1 MAEIKYNVILYH
13 DTAANWAT
21 DTTVYGENI
30 FMYATDTGVMKKG
43 DGEKTYAD
51 LDPIGGGGD
60 VAWGAITNKPAVIAA
75 GASKAAART
84 AIDAADVSHN
94 HAIGN
99 VTGLET
105 ALDGKAPASHNHAI
119 ANVTGLQAALDGKAA
134 TSHDHAVE
142 ADVDSGLEAAADI
155 QALAIALSAR
165 IKALEDAPA

>member
-1 MAEIKYNVILYH
+1 MAKTKYNVILYH

-30 FMYATDTGVMKKG
+30 FMYATDTGEMKKG

-51 LDPIGGGGD
+51 LDPIGGGGGD

-84 AIDAADVSHN
+84 AIDAADV
-94 HAIGN
+94 A
-99 VTGLET
+99 
-105 ALDGKAPASHNHAI
+105 
-119 ANVTGLQAALDGKAA
+119 
-134 TSHDHAVE
+134 HDHAVV
-142 ADVDSGLEAAADI
+142 ADVDSGLAEAATL